1 MSERTKLL
9 KKAVMTSVGAT
20 SSVERIKTALNDA
33 MQDLVKVGH
42 DLLDDLEVQGKHQ
55 TASAQDFIKG
65 FQTEAGKR
73 TVEMEKTVSGKM
85 QEQIKKTAREF
96 GLATKEEVDEILD
109 RLHELE
115 EMAGI
120 AESEPEHAD
129 QDPAHGG
136 KRKRK
141 KSS

>member
-20 SSVERIKTALNDA
+20 SSVDRIKTALNDA

-42 DLLDDLEVQGKHQ
+42 GLLDDLEIQGKHQ
-55 TASAQDFIKG
+55 TKSAQEFIKS

-73 TVEMEKTVSGKM
+73 TNEMEKTVSVKM
-85 QEQIKKTAREF
+85 QEQIKKAAHDF
-96 GLATKEEVDEILD
+96 GLATREEFEDVLD

-115 EMAGI
+115 ESAGI
-120 AESEPEHAD
+120 SNPGHANAEHPHS
-129 QDPAHGG
+129 G
-136 KRKRK
+136 KKKRRR
-141 KSS
+141 SS